1 MLYKITISVLT
12 SFISTVFAFAFFFAM
27 TGGNSSNVFSWH
39 LFELTMG
46 ESLAGKVF
54 KEYEFFQNHIF
65 SIALTYSLIFVVFFV
80 VALLLFYVLDLVN
93 VKVIKVLNVQKEY
106 RVAMLA
112 MLWSFKNLLTWQFL
126 CLLIML
132 VAPLYLF
139 PIFTEY
145 LNLDNELLF
154 TVFIVILGL
163 EHIVFYLIT
172 LKRDNLEK
180 NAYINWFSA
189 FVPTAKTFFYSVFI
203 YFLLDAVIWVF
214 DLSDSSIILVAGAVF
229 VAILFWEPLTQI
241 ILVSNIQSNQYW
253 KVVLKRLDIKY
264 FKMIVVLY
272 SRYLKVLFLL
282 SPLAFMAI
290 ALILFDLFLLP
301 QVDSNLKSGYY
312 SGHMQEIVF
321 QILDKY
327 YISRNIL
334 LNTSVYWSMAFGFI
348 FIAFHNL
355 FLGKYIVLTNLV
367 LEEDRVLMQIKAS

>member
-241 ILVSNIQSNQYW
+241 ILVPSIQSNHYW

-355 FLGKYIVLTNLV
+355 LGGKYIVLTNLV

>member
-282 SPLAFMAI
+282 SPLAFMTI